1 MSRLFA
7 TTAAIAA
14 LVAPPAYAADGSE
27 SGFYLGANAGVSRAD
42 TRKNDFDQAVV
53 DALDLVGL
61 PFSGTSSLD
70 DRDTTYEFTVGYR
83 VDSWLAVEAMYL
95 DLGEVKYQADGEIT
109 SGVPASAGVDL
120 ERAGLGLSALVIVP
134 LDKVDLFARVGVFYA
149 DTDYTVSL
157 SAEGESASESLSDST
172 EEFFW
177 GLGGTYQFADRWS
190 ARLEYR
196 TFDKVGDSN
205 SSIEADVN
213 TLTLGIVYN
222 FSRQ

>member
-1 MSRLFA
+1 MPTLIIRSA
-7 TTAAIAA
+7 Y
-14 LVAPPAYAADGSE
+14 PPQGQSE
-27 SGFYLGANAGVSRAD
+27 SISF
-42 TRKNDFDQAVV
+42 
-53 DALDLVGL
+53 
-61 PFSGTSSLD
+61 
-70 DRDTTYEFTVGYR
+70 
-83 VDSWLAVEAMYL
+83 
-95 DLGEVKYQADGEIT
+95 
-109 SGVPASAGVDL
+109 
-120 ERAGLGLSALVIVP
+120 
-134 LDKVDLFARVGVFYA
+134 
-149 DTDYTVSL
+149 
-157 SAEGESASESLSDST
+157 SDST